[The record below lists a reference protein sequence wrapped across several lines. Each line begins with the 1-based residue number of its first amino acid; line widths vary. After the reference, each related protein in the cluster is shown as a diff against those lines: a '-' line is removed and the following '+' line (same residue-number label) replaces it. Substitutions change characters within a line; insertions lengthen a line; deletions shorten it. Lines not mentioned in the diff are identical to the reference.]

1 MSEIA
6 PLISDLAVILIA
18 AGIIT
23 LIFKCLKQP
32 VVLGYIVAGIL
43 AGPAVP
49 YIPTVSDPTNIKIW
63 ADIGVIFLLFAMGL
77 EFSFKKLMTVGGT
90 AVIASITIVSGMMFL
105 GYTAGNALGFSHLS
119 SIFLGGMLSM
129 SSTAI
134 VFKAFDDMGLRGQ
147 KFTGVVLGVLVVE
160 DLVAVVL
167 MVLLSTLAVSKQVE
181 GMEMLESILKL
192 GAFLIFW
199 SLLGINLIP
208 SFLKKIK
215 PFLNDET
222 LLIIALGF
230 CLGMVMIAAKAGFS
244 SALGAFVMGSLLAE
258 TIEAEKIEKLVKP
271 VKDLFAAIFFVS
283 VGMMIQPDLLIEY
296 LVPICILTI
305 LVIIG
310 QIFFGSLGVL
320 LSGQPL
326 KIALQSGFSL
336 TQIGE
341 FAFIIASL
349 GVSLK
354 VTDDYLYPVIVA
366 VSVVTTFLTPYM
378 IRMATPVYQ
387 LIDNYLP
394 SSIKL
399 MLNRYSSGSN
409 TVKHKST
416 WNKLLKS
423 MLLDVILYT
432 VLTIFS
438 IIIFFTYV
446 NPIIRENI
454 LGFKGALLSLSII
467 LAIILPFLLAIIMK
481 KNHSPE
487 FLKLWN
493 DSKFNRG
500 PLVSLIAIKL
510 LLCASILMPV
520 IVHIFNVASGV
531 GFIITLLILL
541 MIILSKKLK
550 KRSLSIEKRFIDN
563 FNGKT
568 TDSNIGSPLTDNIL
582 KSLPFNDLHLMDF
595 VVGQESSIVGRSLKE
610 INFRQKYGINIV
622 SIIRG
627 ERQINIPRG
636 EERLYPFDKIIIV
649 GTDEELDLFQEIIQ
663 KQDKEYR
670 DQLAQSF
677 NNNIKIEQF
686 NIEPDSPLIG
696 RSIQQSDI
704 RDKNACL
711 ILGIERD
718 GKSMMN
724 PPSQTVFKENDNVW
738 VAGEYRQIVQLSE
751 GLSYN

>member
-1 MSEIA
+1 M
-6 PLISDLAVILIA
+6 
-18 AGIIT
+18 
-23 LIFKCLKQP
+23 
-32 VVLGYIVAGIL
+32 
-43 AGPAVP
+43 
-49 YIPTVSDPTNIKIW
+49 
-63 ADIGVIFLLFAMGL
+63 
-77 EFSFKKLMTVGGT
+77 
-90 AVIASITIVSGMMFL
+90 
-105 GYTAGNALGFSHLS
+105 
-119 SIFLGGMLSM
+119 
-129 SSTAI
+129 
-134 VFKAFDDMGLRGQ
+134 
-147 KFTGVVLGVLVVE
+147 
-160 DLVAVVL
+160 
-167 MVLLSTLAVSKQVE
+167 
-181 GMEMLESILKL
+181 
-192 GAFLIFW
+192 
-199 SLLGINLIP
+199 
-208 SFLKKIK
+208 
-215 PFLNDET
+215 
-222 LLIIALGF
+222 
-230 CLGMVMIAAKAGFS
+230 
-244 SALGAFVMGSLLAE
+244 
-258 TIEAEKIEKLVKP
+258 
-271 VKDLFAAIFFVS
+271 
-283 VGMMIQPDLLIEY
+283 
-296 LVPICILTI
+296 
-305 LVIIG
+305 
-310 QIFFGSLGVL
+310 
-320 LSGQPL
+320 
-326 KIALQSGFSL
+326 
-336 TQIGE
+336 
-341 FAFIIASL
+341 
-349 GVSLK
+349 K

-467 LAIILPFLLAIIMK
+467 LAIILPFLWAIIMK

-610 INFRQKYGINIV
+610 INLSLIHI
-622 SIIRG
+622 S
-627 ERQINIPRG
+627 
-636 EERLYPFDKIIIV
+636 
-649 GTDEELDLFQEIIQ
+649 
-663 KQDKEYR
+663 
-670 DQLAQSF
+670 
-677 NNNIKIEQF
+677 
-686 NIEPDSPLIG
+686 EPTRP
-696 RSIQQSDI
+696 
-704 RDKNACL
+704 
-711 ILGIERD
+711 
-718 GKSMMN
+718 
-724 PPSQTVFKENDNVW
+724 
-738 VAGEYRQIVQLSE
+738 Y
-751 GLSYN
+751 